1 MTGSGRRETGDGR
14 GRARLLLSGVLV
26 ITGMAVWACSK
37 DSTGPDL
44 SGLPA
49 CGAATRFTVSPL
61 QLPDIREIA
70 PLGNLAPPGHTFPTD
85 HMYFYPLIGPGVP
98 IASPGQIRVTQV
110 TLQKR
115 TGNGQPE
122 FDDYGLDFYP
132 CPSEHF
138 YFAHVSAIDPSL
150 LAAFGSLGS
159 GCGAPYE
166 TGGYTFQQCRKTV
179 KVDVAPGAPVG
190 TAGGPNQGA
199 LDLGGNDDAA
209 PPLAY
214 IDAARQTGSAG
225 THAVCPLDYFT
236 ADVGDSLRARLAVN
250 GNQRT
255 APPVCGTIAQDV
267 AGTAQ
272 GRWFFDATGQEDHH
286 LALVHQ
292 NWDPAI
298 GAFSIGTQVPGT
310 SPTVLQFAP
319 VGTGRL
325 NRDFSGVSADGKLYC
340 YEPNNAT
347 GHVFIQL
354 PSATQLKIEVTSS
367 GACGDSTTWAFG
379 AGVATFAR

>member
-150 LAAFGSLGS
+150 LWRSDRWG
-159 GCGAPYE
+159 
-166 TGGYTFQQCRKTV
+166 
-179 KVDVAPGAPVG
+179 
-190 TAGGPNQGA
+190 QGA
-199 LDLGGNDDAA
+199 ARRTRPAGTLFSS
-209 PPLAY
+209 
-214 IDAARQTGSAG
+214 AAR
-225 THAVCPLDYFT
+225 P
-236 ADVGDSLRARLAVN
+236 
-250 GNQRT
+250 
-255 APPVCGTIAQDV
+255 
-267 AGTAQ
+267 
-272 GRWFFDATGQEDHH
+272 
-286 LALVHQ
+286 
-292 NWDPAI
+292 
-298 GAFSIGTQVPGT
+298 
-310 SPTVLQFAP
+310 
-319 VGTGRL
+319 
-325 NRDFSGVSADGKLYC
+325 
-340 YEPNNAT
+340 
-347 GHVFIQL
+347 
-354 PSATQLKIEVTSS
+354 
-367 GACGDSTTWAFG
+367 
-379 AGVATFAR
+379 